1 MSLTKLFNF
10 NYMFE
15 NIKKSKMAIIL
26 CILVVPFFTTILLL
40 TSSNTVFSFISLA
53 SFNIAFMYLIP
64 VLLSV
69 SLFGYIYKKN
79 SVDFIGS
86 MPLSR
91 KTIFLTNTLAGIC
104 IILIMQLITL
114 LLTLIISTFSESII
128 FASLAW
134 DVFVYQTVAYI
145 FTFTIANLAMSV
157 SGNVMT
163 QFAMTLLIAFLIP
176 TLLIYTTL
184 AGGFDTSK
192 VLSNN
197 IYFSRDISFETLTAP
212 SLIINGSYKFN
223 VISIIKM
230 LVLSVAYA
238 GVGLV
243 LFNKRKMEKV
253 GESFVKRLTHYII
266 KSLTLVP
273 FVMILKIITYEGENT
288 ALPFVLGII
297 FIYWLV
303 YDLIT
308 NKKTKFLKSCGILII
323 AVVINYAVLTG
334 LMEAGIALSKIN
346 VKPENVARI
355 EFNANSA
362 WDEPDSTS
370 KIYSIS
376 DKELIKSILLND
388 KDYKDGEVYY
398 PSLYYRNPNGK
409 TNQIATSLS
418 GIVYMK
424 NGSKYSISAT
434 ISNSD
439 LEKMQQYVKETQ
451 TLPLNKNVQ
460 VSLNSKIVDKVTKK
474 ELVEL
479 IKQVKPS
486 RINLVNSYF
495 IDTYYSTYLRDNY
508 LTLTAYEYV
517 NHEIYKYEYS
527 ENDSKELKEKLFSIY
542 NDASYRL
549 MSNITSDKISY
560 YSVSDG
566 SLGYGSN
573 NSNSF
578 KKKLKE
584 FIINEKDTQ
593 VNLDKEFVR
602 IRISI
607 RIDDDNVITSYF
619 ITNKVDYVKDKL
631 IDYWDKEEYDKDKYY
646 YDDGYYYED
655 INHYEIIEDEEI
667 EDSELIEEEIDES
680 ELIIEPESIGGVV

>member
-1 MSLTKLFNF
+1 
-10 NYMFE
+10 MFE

-53 SFNIAFMYLIP
+53 SFNIVFMYLIP

-104 IILIMQLITL
+104 IILVMQLITL

-134 DVFVYQTVAYI
+134 DVFIYQTVAYI
-145 FTFTIANLAMSV
+145 FIFAIANLAMSV

-176 TLLIYTTL
+176 TLFIYTML
-184 AGGFDTSK
+184 AGEFDTSE
-192 VLSNN
+192 VFSDN
-197 IYFSRDISFETLTAP
+197 IYLSRDISFETLTAP

-223 VISIIKM
+223 AISIIKM
-230 LVLSVAYA
+230 LVLSVVYSA
-238 GVGLV
+238 VGLV
-243 LFNKRKMEKV
+243 LFNRRKMEKA

-273 FVMILKIITYEGENT
+273 FVIILKIITYDGANE

-297 FIYWLV
+297 FIYWIV

-308 NKKTKFLKSCGILII
+308 NKKTKFLKNCGILII

-334 LMEAGIALSKIN
+334 LMEFGKVISKIN
-346 VKPENVARI
+346 VKPENVERI

-370 KIYSIS
+370 KIYCIS

-388 KDYKDGEVYY
+388 KDYEDGEVYY
-398 PSLYYRNPNGK
+398 PSLYYRNPKGK

-418 GIVYMK
+418 GMVYMK
-424 NGSKYSISAT
+424 NGSKYSITAT

-439 LEKMQQYVKETQ
+439 LKKVQQYVKETQ

-460 VSLNSKIVDKVTKK
+460 VSLNSKIADKATKK

-479 IKQVKPS
+479 LKQIKPN

-495 IDTYYSTYLRDNY
+495 IETYYSTYLKDNY

-517 NHEIYKYEYS
+517 NHEIYKYEYG

-542 NDASYRL
+542 NEASYRL

-560 YSVSDG
+560 YSVSDD

-584 FIINEKDTQ
+584 FIMNEKDAQ
-593 VNLDKEFVR
+593 VNLDKDYVR
-602 IRISI
+602 IRISV

-619 ITNKVDYVKDKL
+619 ITNKVDYVKDNL
-631 IDYWDKEEYDKDKYY
+631 IDYWDKEEYDKDE
-646 YDDGYYYED
+646 YYYED

-667 EDSELIEEEIDES
+667 EDSELIEEKTDES
-680 ELIIEPESIGGVV
+680 ELITEPELIGGLV